1 MKATYLKEAGVLE
14 TREVEKPKLEED
26 KVLIEIKSVG
36 ICGSDMHYF
45 EHGKIDKFVVEEP
58 LILGHE
64 AAGKILEVG
73 EGVEKFSP
81 GDRVTIEP
89 GVPCGECEFCRRG
102 EYNLC
107 VDMTFMATPPIDGTF
122 QEVISYDS
130 DFVYHLPDNVSYE
143 EGALVEPL
151 AIALNVWQKSD
162 FQIGDSV
169 LILGGGAVGQIT
181 MQVFAAAGA
190 DEIVITDIT
199 NLSLEIAEEFGA
211 DRALKPDELSEGL
224 HSSFDIVVE
233 AAGVQETLLQT
244 TPFVKPGGN
253 VVLVGMAPDSIM
265 KYEIGKILNKELTV
279 RGIFRYANLYP
290 RGISMLKNKTV
301 DFDPMITQRF
311 KFSELEEVF
320 QYLSENPRNYVKAMV
335 NF

>member
-14 TREVEKPKLEED
+14 TRDVEMPELKED

-45 EHGKIDKFVVEEP
+45 EHGKIDEYVVQEP

-64 AAGKILEVG
+64 AAGKVLEAG
-73 EGVEKFSP
+73 EKVEDFSP

-102 EYNLC
+102 DYNLC
-107 VDMTFMATPPIDGTF
+107 VDMTFMATPPIDGAF
-122 QEVISYDS
+122 QELISYDP
-130 DFVYHLPDNVSYE
+130 DFIYHLPDNVSYE
-143 EGALVEPL
+143 EGALIEPL
-151 AIALNVWQKSD
+151 AIALNVWQKAD
-162 FQIGDSV
+162 FQVGDSV
-169 LILGGGAVGQIT
+169 LILGAGAVGQIT

-190 DEIVITDIT
+190 DEIIITDI
-199 NLSLEIAEEFGA
+199 NDLSLEVAEKLGA
-211 DRALKPDELSEGL
+211 DRVLQPDELSGDL

-244 TPFVKPGGN
+244 TPFVRPGGN

-265 KYEIGKILNKELTV
+265 NYEIGKILNKELTV

-290 RGISMLKNKTV
+290 RGISMLKNEIV
-301 DFDPMITQRF
+301 DFEPMITRRF
-311 KFSELEEVF
+311 KFSELEEAF
-320 QYLSENPRNYVKAMV
+320 HYLSENPRDYVKAMV